1 MLVNCVLLIRGKQF
15 QQHIQLL
22 GSCTHGMSN
31 NMSATLWS
39 VCHRIRTHLKLN
51 PISFLSGLFCGWC
64 NCWGWC
70 WVGCGK
76 QVATALLLLIL
87 SGPLKAASYLVDAIP
102 WWWVLLHFIYYNHS
116 HELLL
121 AIQCGVV
128 LGTSEQLLGICL
140 EHCRC
145 MWNSIGNVKEKTSIR
160 CNQYCSSLSLLTTKE
175 VVSWGEYLLWLWSSF
190 GFVWSSVLF
199 NCR

>member
-1 MLVNCVLLIRGKQF
+1 
-15 QQHIQLL
+15 
-22 GSCTHGMSN
+22 
-31 NMSATLWS
+31 
-39 VCHRIRTHLKLN
+39 
-51 PISFLSGLFCGWC
+51 
-64 NCWGWC
+64 
-70 WVGCGK
+70 
-76 QVATALLLLIL
+76 
-87 SGPLKAASYLVDAIP
+87 LKAASYLVDAIP
-102 WWWVLLHFIYYNHS
+102 WWWVLLHFIYYNHP

-128 LGTSEQLLGICL
+128 FGTSEQLLGICL

-160 CNQYCSSLSLLTTKE
+160 CNQYCSSLSLLITKE
-175 VVSWGEYLLWLWSSF
+175 VLSWGEYLLWLWSSF